1 MNEGKIEETAITVE
15 LEKDGLDYNVES
27 LWDSIGRLLKIAP
40 VNVHVYCFTGRVAS
54 SC

>member
-1 MNEGKIEETAITVE
+1 MNEGKSEETAITVE